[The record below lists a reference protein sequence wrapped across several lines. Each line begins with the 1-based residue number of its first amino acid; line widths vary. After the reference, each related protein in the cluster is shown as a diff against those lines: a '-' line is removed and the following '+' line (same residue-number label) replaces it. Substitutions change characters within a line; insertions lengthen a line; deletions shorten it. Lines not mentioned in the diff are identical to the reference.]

1 MRWITPRNLIIV
13 GTLMMIAGVVF
24 PLLMVIKV
32 LESTFLLNFV
42 AYISSII
49 GMMIGIIG
57 AVLYSRIHKE

>member
-1 MRWITPRNLIIV
+1 MRWITPRNLIIL

-57 AVLYSRIHKE
+57 AALYSRIHKE

>member
-1 MRWITPRNLIIV
+1 MRWVTPRNLIIL
-13 GTLMMIAGVVF
+13 GALMMIAGVVF